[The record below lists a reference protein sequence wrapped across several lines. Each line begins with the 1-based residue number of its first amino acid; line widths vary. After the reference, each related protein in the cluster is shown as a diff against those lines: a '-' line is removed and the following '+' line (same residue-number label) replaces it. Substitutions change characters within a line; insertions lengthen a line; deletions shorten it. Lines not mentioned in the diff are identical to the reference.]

1 MRSAARSAEGLAS
14 QLEILPGSGVAGT
27 EAEGFLEGGDG
38 LARLALQ
45 QKRDAEKG
53 VSVGVSRGESH
64 GSA

>member
-1 MRSAARSAEGLAS
+1 MKGLAS
-14 QLEILPGSGVAGT
+14 QLEILAGPRIAGT

-64 GSA
+64 GRA